1 MRFDRLLVLPSL
13 IVILGS
19 SWNSLRAED
28 TPTDLAL
35 KPKGLAKVSNV
46 YVLEAEKP
54 VLAKLKEART
64 SFASYASMS
73 DQQMTTQQLN
83 ERSTQIDQS
92 RNELQSQMGDLNQ
105 RISEQQASSPAQIY
119 GGFGRTGFP
128 GTGLDSP
135 LVAERERVRMALV
148 EISAEQNAIK
158 SQIPQ
163 GNDLRAQG
171 AKLKQSEDTFKA
183 TLADL
188 RKQVDEVKKKYSDL
202 DADDAIK
209 NAVKEGKKTNNKLRL
224 GPSDAFLVG
233 AKELEK
239 AEQNFLGK
247 TKKSASAAKKPA
259 STAKNRTKAKK

>member
-1 MRFDRLLVLPSL
+1 MRLDRPLRLSLLLAC
-13 IVILGS
+13 LGPGWAS
-19 SWNSLRAED
+19 IRAED

-64 SFASYASMS
+64 SFAAYASMS

-83 ERSTQIDQS
+83 ERSTQLDQG

-105 RISEQQASSPAQIY
+105 RISEQQASSPAQTY
-119 GGFGRTGFP
+119 GGFGRTGFQ
-128 GTGLDSP
+128 GTVLDSP

-158 SQIPQ
+158 GQMPQ
-163 GNDLRAQG
+163 GNELRAQG
-171 AKLKQSEDTFKA
+171 AKLKQTEDTFKA

-188 RKQVDEVKKKYSDL
+188 RKQVDEVKKKYGDL
-202 DADDAIK
+202 EADDAVKDAI
-209 NAVKEGKKTNNKLRL
+209 KEGKKASNKLRL

-247 TKKSASAAKKPA
+247 TKKPTSAAKSKA
-259 STAKNRTKAKK
+259 SNAKNKAKAKK